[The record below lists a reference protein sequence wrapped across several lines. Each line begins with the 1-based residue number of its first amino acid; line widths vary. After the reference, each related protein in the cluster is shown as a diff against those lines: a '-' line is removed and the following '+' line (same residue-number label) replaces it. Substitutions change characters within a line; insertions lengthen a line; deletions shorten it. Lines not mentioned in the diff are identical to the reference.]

1 LFELAKFQISTT
13 LVTDPLI
20 AQEHNKMK
28 APALLKRSLKKHSA
42 NQTDVA
48 DQLGVA
54 VSTVSRWYSG
64 QQRISIEKAIQ
75 LEDAFGINAE
85 KLLIAQV
92 RDDLAEAR
100 S

>member
-1 LFELAKFQISTT
+1 
-13 LVTDPLI
+13 
-20 AQEHNKMK
+20 MK
-28 APALLKRSLKKHSA
+28 APALLKRSLKKHGAS
-42 NQTDVA
+42 QTDIA

-64 QQRISIEKAIQ
+64 QQRISIEKAIE

-100 S
+100 A